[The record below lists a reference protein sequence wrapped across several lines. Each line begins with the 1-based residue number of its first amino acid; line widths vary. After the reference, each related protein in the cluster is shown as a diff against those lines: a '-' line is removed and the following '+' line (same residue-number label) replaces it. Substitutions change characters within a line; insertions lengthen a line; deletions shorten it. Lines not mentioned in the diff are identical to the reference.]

1 MTNGFAKNVAST
13 FISRILI
20 IGMGLVASII
30 VARTLGPAGK
40 GIFAALGAMVGI
52 ALQFGNLGLHGANV
66 YFTAKDKSKALSL
79 TGNSFWFSLI
89 IGLVL
94 FFSFYLFLFQHPGA
108 LGNID
113 IRLAIITLI
122 AVPFMLLAYLWQN
135 ILVGLNKI
143 KAYNWILISNQILS
157 LIGAFAILL
166 VFKRG
171 IFPLIV
177 FNTLTTIVIACFY
190 GTYLFKIQQF
200 SLRFDWDLAKKSLN
214 YGFKIYL
221 SCFFAYLVL
230 RSDLFILNYFRGTT
244 ETGLYSIAANFVDG
258 IILLPSIIALFL
270 LPKAVENLGQSGEL
284 IAKTAR
290 ISFII
295 IGVICLGAVILGR
308 PAINLMFGFVFDQIF
323 IPLLILIP
331 GAFFFALEVILVQYF
346 SAHNR
351 LLPTIYFWI
360 IAVVLNVGLNIVFI
374 PTYGM
379 IAAAASSLLSYFLV
393 FILVANLFI
402 KHSGLEIKSIL
413 PQKEDWISLSN
424 LVKTNF
430 SRKKVIKNY

>member
-1 MTNGFAKNVAST
+1 MF
-13 FISRILI
+13 FCL
-20 IGMGLVASII
+20 
-30 VARTLGPAGK
+30 
-40 GIFAALGAMVGI
+40 
-52 ALQFGNLGLHGANV
+52 
-66 YFTAKDKSKALSL
+66 
-79 TGNSFWFSLI
+79 
-89 IGLVL
+89 
-94 FFSFYLFLFQHPGA
+94 FSFA
-108 LGNID
+108 
-113 IRLAIITLI
+113 
-122 AVPFMLLAYLWQN
+122 
-135 ILVGLNKI
+135 
-143 KAYNWILISNQILS
+143 
-157 LIGAFAILL
+157 
-166 VFKRG
+166 
-171 IFPLIV
+171 
-177 FNTLTTIVIACFY
+177 
-190 GTYLFKIQQF
+190 
-200 SLRFDWDLAKKSLN
+200 
-214 YGFKIYL
+214 
-221 SCFFAYLVL
+221 
-230 RSDLFILNYFRGTT
+230 SDLFILNYFRGTT

-308 PAINLMFGFVFDQIF
+308 PAINLMFGFVFDQSF

>member
-230 RSDLFILNYFRGTT
+230 RRI
-244 ETGLYSIAANFVDG
+244 YSF
-258 IILLPSIIALFL
+258 
-270 LPKAVENLGQSGEL
+270 
-284 IAKTAR
+284 
-290 ISFII
+290 
-295 IGVICLGAVILGR
+295 
-308 PAINLMFGFVFDQIF
+308 
-323 IPLLILIP
+323 
-331 GAFFFALEVILVQYF
+331 
-346 SAHNR
+346 
-351 LLPTIYFWI
+351 
-360 IAVVLNVGLNIVFI
+360 
-374 PTYGM
+374 
-379 IAAAASSLLSYFLV
+379 
-393 FILVANLFI
+393 
-402 KHSGLEIKSIL
+402 
-413 PQKEDWISLSN
+413 
-424 LVKTNF
+424 
-430 SRKKVIKNY
+430 